1 MFFCDSPIH
10 TMLYCT
16 EYLLSLRA
24 DLNNP
29 ADTKTAHLIPVSAT
43 SVTLKWRTAES
54 VCDLQTSADTDFFF
68 SSVCFCRCRR
78 LCSIMSW
85 VAESSSEIPP
95 DVSKSMTLFVDVD
108 EADLLWIRSRKPVI
122 CNTHTENCE
131 LHHVQV

>member
-1 MFFCDSPIH
+1 MKTLLQLFIHIYIPIH

-24 DLNNP
+24 DPNNP
-29 ADTKTAHLIPVSAT
+29 ADTNTAHLIPVSAP
-43 SVTLKWRTAES
+43 SVTLKWRTAEC
-54 VCDLQTSADTDFFF
+54 VCVTCHLRSADSDFF
-68 SSVCFCRCRR
+68 SSVRLCLCRR
-78 LCSIMSW
+78 LFSIMSW

-95 DVSKSMTLFVDVD
+95 DVSRSMTLN
-108 EADLLWIRSRKPVI
+108 PVQKRPAI